1 MIELG
6 FFENIIKDPKSK
18 KNFAVKLLSCVLG
31 ALILAGLV
39 PTVLANGYP
48 PVLLLIAASV
58 IAALLYFVF
67 IFFSI
72 EYECA
77 VSETCVSLAKIYG
90 KRRRREIF
98 SAERDEILLIARFNE
113 SNLKK
118 AEDYRPRERFDI
130 YSKKEQNNLWIVV
143 FEIEKNQNA
152 IFIFHAPAGIEKIF
166 RKLKP
171 SGFIA

>member
-18 KNFAVKLLSCVLG
+18 KNLAVKLLACALG
-31 ALILAGLV
+31 ALILAWLSL
-39 PTVLANGYP
+39 TLLANGYP
-48 PVLLLIAASV
+48 PVLLLIAASIV
-58 IAALLYFVF
+58 AALLYVIF
-67 IFFSI
+67 IFFSV
-72 EYECA
+72 EYECS

-98 SAERDEILLIARFNE
+98 SVERDEIHLIARFNE
-113 SNLKK
+113 RNLKK

-130 YSKKEQNNLWIVV
+130 YDKKSQNNLWIVV

-152 IFIFHAPAGIEKIF
+152 AFVFYAPEGVEKIF
-166 RKLKP
+166 RRLKP
-171 SGFIA
+171 SGFIS